1 MVSKLSARTVVKSK
15 SPTKFGV
22 LSLHLNFTALLA
34 ELVCISNTCNS
45 DDREVFKN
53 VCSWHAMCEEW
64 LFEFYIISCRKCSH
78 HVPMCVYRA
87 GMKQLEKHEFATG
100 VPCLQMF
107 ETLVA
112 GFIEHGEYK
121 QQYYYVVKKGPRNTI
136 GQSA

>member
-1 MVSKLSARTVVKSK
+1 
-15 SPTKFGV
+15 
-22 LSLHLNFTALLA
+22 
-34 ELVCISNTCNS
+34 
-45 DDREVFKN
+45 
-53 VCSWHAMCEEW
+53 MCEEW